1 MVFLKK
7 QFYFQFTKWW
17 RIKKLNHFFFKFH
30 VNMGLWWCETRFFKR
45 NHQLPSNTTK
55 FIFCKKFIFC
65 NFTHIYDN
73 LIWWKLIFCA
83 NWFLV
88 IFPWIT
94 TKFTIFCHLHTLTL
108 PTEKPSHFMGFL
120 YISTLFQKFEM
131 YTCFKLIFSYF
142 SLNQLK
148 IYNFFISSH
157 FELLTLKPTEEWC

>member
-88 IFPWIT
+88 IFPLFT
-94 TKFTIFCHLHTLTL
+94 TKFTIFYHLCILTSQL
-108 PTEKPSHFMGFL
+108 KNPVILWVFYIFL
-120 YISTLFQKFEM
+120 LYFKNLRCILVSNWFLVIFPWINSKF
-131 YTCFKLIFSYF
+131 TIFSYPHI
-142 SLNQLK
+142 LN
-148 IYNFFISSH
+148 FW
-157 FELLTLKPTEEWC
+157 P

>member
-88 IFPWIT
+88 IFPLFT
-94 TKFTIFCHLHTLTL
+94 TKFTIFYHLAFWPHNWKTQ
-108 PTEKPSHFMGFL
+108 SFYG
-120 YISTLFQKFEM
+120 
-131 YTCFKLIFSYF
+131 
-142 SLNQLK
+142 
-148 IYNFFISSH
+148 FFIYFYFIS
-157 FELLTLKPTEEWC
+157 KIWDV